1 MSYSFDIVG
10 ISPVLQF
17 FTQQQR
23 SEANPHRST
32 AYVSS
37 YICTLDSFIE
47 ATEIV
52 PQKPD
57 WDWNQVVDAMIVFWL
72 NQEDKVR
79 RWKSEFETLEG
90 EHLIVGRV
98 ANFESIR
105 GELENLFEK

>member
-10 ISPVLQF
+10 ISPVIQF
-17 FTQQQR
+17 FKQQQR
-23 SEANPHRST
+23 SETDPQRST

-57 WDWNQVVDAMIVFWL
+57 WDWNQVVDAMVAFWL
-72 NQEDKVR
+72 NQENKVH
-79 RWKSEFETLEG
+79 RWKSELESLEG
-90 EHLIVGRV
+90 EHLIIGRV
-98 ANFESIR
+98 ANFESMR
-105 GELENLFEK
+105 GELESLFEQ